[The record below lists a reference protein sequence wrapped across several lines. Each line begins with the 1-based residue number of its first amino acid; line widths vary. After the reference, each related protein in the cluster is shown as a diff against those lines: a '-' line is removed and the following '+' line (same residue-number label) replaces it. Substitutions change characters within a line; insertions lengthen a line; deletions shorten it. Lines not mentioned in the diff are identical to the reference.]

1 MATTPAPAVVAA
13 PATKAPAR
21 KTSTA
26 KSAPAKTTPAKKT
39 TKAPAQTETYTD
51 LPEAELQAIQS
62 AAKNAPTEVH
72 KNMVAWLAEAGVE
85 ADLETV
91 KLAFALRHTFQK
103 SEMNQQHLSNR
114 KSAAEA
120 KLQERAEKAAER
132 AKKAMEKAA
141 KLAEEAKKSAK

>member
-21 KTSTA
+21 KTTT
-26 KSAPAKTTPAKKT
+26 KTAPAKNKA
-39 TKAPAQTETYTD
+39 TKAPVQTETYTD

-91 KLAFALRHTFQK
+91 KLAFALRHVFQK
-103 SEMNQQHLSNR
+103 SETNQKHLTDR

-120 KLQERAEKAAER
+120 KLQERAAKAAER

>member
-21 KTSTA
+21 KTTT
-26 KSAPAKTTPAKKT
+26 KTAKTTPAKGKT

-91 KLAFALRHTFQK
+91 KLAFALRHVFQK
-103 SEMNQQHLSNR
+103 SETNQKHLTDR

-120 KLQERAEKAAER
+120 KLQERAAKAAER

>member
-1 MATTPAPAVVAA
+1 MATTTAAAARNTTSAAKAAA
-13 PATKAPAR
+13 P
-21 KTSTA
+21 
-26 KSAPAKTTPAKKT
+26 APAKTPSKKA

-51 LPEAELQAIQS
+51 LPEEELNAIQA

-85 ADLETV
+85 ADLETI
-91 KLAFALRHTFQK
+91 KLAFALRHAFQK
-103 SEMNQQHLSNR
+103 SETNQKHLVNR

-132 AKKAMEKAA
+132 AKKAMERAE
-141 KLAEEAKKSAK
+141 KLAAEANKTK

>member
-1 MATTPAPAVVAA
+1 MANTATTPAATAPATRKPATKK
-13 PATKAPAR
+13 ATKAPV
-21 KTSTA
+21 
-26 KSAPAKTTPAKKT
+26 
-39 TKAPAQTETYTD
+39 QTETYTD

-85 ADLETV
+85 ADLETI

-103 SEMNQQHLSNR
+103 SEMNQKHLTDR

-120 KLQERAEKAAER
+120 KLQERAQKAAER
-132 AKKAMEKAA
+132 AQKAMEKAN